1 MLLHQDASSRPDDS
15 HGLTY
20 GIGVGTDESPR
31 AQQRPPEPPRHDGDH
46 VAELRA
52 AQVQTQASNRM
63 LRAYQLGEAGLS
75 DWLLARRSALESTRL
90 VLQSRFDAATSSAQL
105 KLQTGLLYELTP

>member
-1 MLLHQDASSRPDDS
+1 
-15 HGLTY
+15 
-20 GIGVGTDESPR
+20 
-31 AQQRPPEPPRHDGDH
+31 
-46 VAELRA
+46 
-52 AQVQTQASNRM
+52 M

-75 DWLLARRSALESTRL
+75 DWLLARRSALDSTRL

>member
-1 MLLHQDASSRPDDS
+1 Q
-15 HGLTY
+15 
-20 GIGVGTDESPR
+20 
-31 AQQRPPEPPRHDGDH
+31 AQGAAVKATEQ
-46 VAELRA
+46 A

-75 DWLLARRSALESTRL
+75 DWLLARRSALESTKL